1 MNIVIDNSI
10 RTREELYE
18 KLSLWPQYQHIYTD
32 GSKTDTGVSLA
43 YYHSALKTGNGYKL
57 PKTCSIFTAEAAA
70 ILAALEYI
78 NNLNLLLLVTV
89 CQFQREEKKRQENLE
104 LLEKYGSVAGGKK
117 AKALEDKSF
126 LPLMGGGSSSSYR
139 PPKRSACGGGGCGR

>member
-57 PKTCSIFTAEAAA
+57 PKPAIFQSAAVSTKTMTSEKNAQLGQAREAFQMLYQISQLLGTGLDAETLTTCIKLCELGVDPEVLAHVIKEIRKVGDSNTQNA
-70 ILAALEYI
+70 I
-78 NNLNLLLLVTV
+78 
-89 CQFQREEKKRQENLE
+89 
-104 LLEKYGSVAGGKK
+104 
-117 AKALEDKSF
+117 DKF
-126 LPLMGGGSSSSYR
+126 KL
-139 PPKRSACGGGGCGR
+139 